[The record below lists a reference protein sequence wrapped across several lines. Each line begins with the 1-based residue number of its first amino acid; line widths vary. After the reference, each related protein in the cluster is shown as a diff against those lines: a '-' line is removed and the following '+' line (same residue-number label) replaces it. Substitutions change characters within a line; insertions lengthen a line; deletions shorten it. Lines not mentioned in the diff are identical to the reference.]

1 MNIKIICKTS
11 LSTIFKATNSLLVI
25 EDIKKSQKPPQQNR
39 KGGFFISSTE
49 TYPHLSFVKNANV
62 TL

>member
-39 KGGFFISSTE
+39 KGGFLFPPQKLI
-49 TYPHLSFVKNANV
+49 PIFHLLKMQ
-62 TL
+62 T